1 MEWFYYWSLLHPKCV
16 SPQTSPQWK
25 FIFNSGYFCR
35 MLFCDVSQ
43 GKSRNR
49 LHMITLSFQLF
60 GMENSKGAFV
70 PTVFFQKLYFFFQ
83 LVSYFVHVSNSTPS
97 FSGVDHFS
105 RLLYLWSCRKASL
118 ECNFPGCVYK
128 EALRASVPP
137 FPGGHSFFQGRL
149 SNGIWQCTKK
159 MPLLE

>member
-1 MEWFYYWSLLHPKCV
+1 
-16 SPQTSPQWK
+16 
-25 FIFNSGYFCR
+25 

-105 RLLYLWSCRKASL
+105 RLLYDLAGRQAWSVISQAVFIR
-118 ECNFPGCVYK
+118 
-128 EALRASVPP
+128 
-137 FPGGHSFFQGRL
+137 RL
-149 SNGIWQCTKK
+149 SEQAFLRFPVGTHSSKAAFSMVFDSAPRKCHC
-159 MPLLE
+159 